1 MTAAKSEQGAGLYY
15 LAAVSVS
22 LGLAVLE
29 YVLWLSIAGHDTLL
43 PLVLRC
49 SVALGFG
56 VWAAANS
63 PASGA
68 WWPKFL
74 AFELPQFLLINIWAV
89 LSLVATPN
97 DPATLP
103 FLFAVFGLSLAD
115 FIFWI
120 SGWAGARR
128 IRSRSSKK
136 ESTKS

>member
-1 MTAAKSEQGAGLYY
+1 LYY
-15 LAAVSVS
+15 LAAVSAS
-22 LGLAVLE
+22 LGLAVFE
-29 YVLWLSIAGHDTLL
+29 YVLWLSIAGHDTVL
-43 PLVLRC
+43 PVLLRC

-56 VWAAANS
+56 VWAAAS
-63 PASGA
+63 GPASAA

-74 AFELPQFLLINIWAV
+74 AFALPQFLLINIWAV
-89 LSLVATPN
+89 LSLVATPT

-128 IRSRSSKK
+128 IRSREVKK
-136 ESTKS
+136 ESTTS